1 MKKIKIKIKI
11 NNKQIICDSG
21 MTIMQAA
28 GKNGIELPSLCFH
41 PDLSIKANCK
51 VCVVEIAG
59 RKGLFASCSTKV
71 EDGMEI
77 MADTEKVKRAR
88 NLNIE
93 LIFAEH
99 IERCPTCVWRVN
111 CKLLELAD
119 KYKIEI
125 ARFADRKGKR
135 KIYKFANSV
144 EIDGTKCVD
153 CRNCVDAC
161 ANLQKINY
169 LELKGKG
176 INQEVVAADGKNIL
190 PFVNKKA
197 DKIDCIYCGQ
207 CALHCPVGAAKEQAH
222 WLFVEKALRD
232 KTKVVVAQFA
242 PSIRVSVGE
251 EFGAEHGKIM
261 LGQVVSSLKKLG
273 FDYVFDVNCFADIT
287 TIVEAEEFIERLKSG
302 GKMPMLTSCCPAWV
316 KFVEFYR
323 PDLIPNLTSS
333 RSPQIQGAGL
343 IKTYWA
349 EKLKISQKKIVVVS
363 VMPCTAKKFESN
375 RPELKIRGNQLVD
388 YVITTRE
395 LAWMIK
401 KNKIDFLKLKSEQA
415 DNPFGESSGAAAIYG
430 ASGGMMESA
439 LRTAEYFLSQDGK
452 KSHIGNSRLKFKDI
466 RGQKGIKL
474 AEIKM
479 AGKKLKIAVVNGIG
493 NIGTIL
499 EKIKDYD
506 YIEVMACQ
514 GGCVGGGGQPIP
526 TTNEIIKKR
535 IAALYKIDAKSK
547 IRKAHENKQAR
558 EALEWLGKQGKLKDQ
573 ILYTNYKKRS

>member
-1 MKKIKIKIKI
+1 MKKNKIKIKI

-28 GKNGIELPSLCFH
+28 NKNGIELPSLCFH
-41 PDLSIKANCK
+41 PDLSVKANCK
-51 VCVVEIAG
+51 VCVVEISG

-71 EDGMEI
+71 EDEMEI
-77 MADTEKVKRAR
+77 MADTDKVRQAR

-119 KYKIEI
+119 KYKVEMT
-125 ARFADRKGKR
+125 RFADRKGKR

-190 PFVNKKA
+190 PFMNKKA

-207 CALHCPVGAAKEQAH
+207 CALHCPVGAAKEQTH
-222 WLFVEKALRD
+222 WRFVEKVLRD
-232 KTKVVVAQFA
+232 KSKVVVAQFA

-251 EFGAEHGKIM
+251 EFGAEYGKVM

-323 PDLIPNLTSS
+323 PELIPNLTSS
-333 RSPQIQGAGL
+333 RSPQIHGAGL

-349 EKLKISQKKIVVVS
+349 EKLKISPKKIVVVS
-363 VMPCTAKKFESN
+363 IMPCTAKKFESA
-375 RPELKIRGNQLVD
+375 RPELKIRGIQPVD

-401 KNKIDFLKLKSEQA
+401 KNKIDFLKLKPEQA

-439 LRTAEYFLSQDGK
+439 LRTAEYFLSQGE
-452 KSHIGNSRLKFKDI
+452 KSHIGNSRLEFKDM
-466 RGQKGIKL
+466 RGQTGIKL
-474 AEIKM
+474 SEIEI

-493 NIGTIL
+493 NIGTVL

-506 YIEVMACQ
+506 YIEVMACP

-547 IRKAHENKQAR
+547 IRKAHENKQAQ
-558 EALEWLGKQGKLKDQ
+558 EALEWLEKQGKLKEQ
-573 ILYTNYKKRS
+573 ILHTKYKKRN

>member
-1 MKKIKIKIKI
+1 MKKIKIKI
-11 NNKQIICDSG
+11 NNKQITCDSG

-28 GKNGIELPSLCFH
+28 SKNGIELPNLCFH
-41 PDLSIKANCK
+41 PDLSIKANCR

-59 RKGLFASCSTKV
+59 RKGLSASCSTKA

-77 MADTEKVKRAR
+77 KTDTEKVKRAR

-125 ARFADRKGKR
+125 TRFPDRKSKR

-161 ANLQKINY
+161 ANTQKINY
-169 LELKGKG
+169 LSLKGKG
-176 INQEVVAADGKNIL
+176 INQEVVPVDGKNIL
-190 PFVNKKA
+190 PFVGKKA
-197 DKIDCIYCGQ
+197 DKVDCIYCGQ
-207 CALHCPVGAAKEQAH
+207 CALHCPVGSAKEQAH
-222 WLFVEKALRD
+222 WQFVEKALRD
-232 KTKVVVAQFA
+232 KSKIVVAQFA

-251 EFGAEHGKIM
+251 EFGAEHGKVM
-261 LGQVVSSLKKLG
+261 LGQVVASLRKLG

-287 TIVEAEEFIERLKSG
+287 TIVEAEEFIERIKSG
-302 GKMPMLTSCCPAWV
+302 GAMPMLTSCCPAWV
-316 KFVEFYR
+316 KYVEFYR
-323 PDLIPNLTSS
+323 PDLIPNLTSV
-333 RSPQIQGAGL
+333 RSPQVHGAGL

-349 EKLKISQKKIVVVS
+349 EKLKINPKKIVVVS
-363 VMPCTAKKFESN
+363 VMPCTAKKFEST
-375 RPELKIRGNQLVD
+375 RPELKVRGNQLVD
-388 YVITTRE
+388 FVITTRE

-401 KNKIDFLKLKSEQA
+401 KNKINFLKLKSEQA
-415 DNPFGESSGAAAIYG
+415 DNPFGKSSGAAAIYG

-439 LRTAEYFLSQDGK
+439 LRTAEYLLAEGKNNLSAG
-452 KSHIGNSRLKFKDI
+452 RLEFKDT
-466 RGQKGIKL
+466 RGQEGIRRV
-474 AEIKM
+474 EIEM
-479 AGKKLKIAVVNGIG
+479 AGKKLKIAIVNGIG
-493 NIGTIL
+493 NIGPIL

-506 YIEVMACQ
+506 YIEVMACP

-535 IAALYKIDAKSK
+535 IKALYKIDAKSE
-547 IRKAHENKQAR
+547 IRKAHENKQAL
-558 EALEWLGKQGKLKDQ
+558 EALEWLGKQGKLREQ
-573 ILYTNYKKRS
+573 ILYTKYKKRS